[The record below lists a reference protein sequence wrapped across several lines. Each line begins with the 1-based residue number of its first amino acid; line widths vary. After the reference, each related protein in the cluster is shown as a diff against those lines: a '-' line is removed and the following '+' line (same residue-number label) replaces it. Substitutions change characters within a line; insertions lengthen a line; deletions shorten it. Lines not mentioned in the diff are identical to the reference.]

1 MPVEEPAVKFAGSH
15 RKVGAM
21 REPLAGVLLQR
32 DAGSPRV
39 HHDTAQFVCLGR
51 IRVDVGIL
59 AALECSG
66 DHPAGDAGPHVVTV
80 LTGCGS
86 ALDELGHFPPLQSN
100 RAGGVLTEE

>member
-32 DAGSPRV
+32 DAGAPRV
-39 HHDTAQFVCLGR
+39 HHDTAQLVGLGR

-59 AALECSG
+59 TALEG
-66 DHPAGDAGPHVVTV
+66 AGNHPAGDPGPHVVAV
-80 LTGCGS
+80 FPGCGS
-86 ALDELGHFPPLQSN
+86 ALDELGHFAPLQSN
-100 RAGGVLTEE
+100 RAEGVLTEE